1 MVECGRH
8 LNIKLLTLSEIESVS
23 GQAGHFSV
31 SVKKRPRYIEMDK
44 CIACGVCAE
53 KCPKKVDDEFNM
65 GISKRRAAYIKYGQ
79 AVPLKYAIDP
89 EHCIYLTRGKCRAC
103 EKFCPTGAI
112 NFDDKEEIV
121 DIEVGSVILAPGFKP
136 FDPSVYDVYG
146 YGKIEDVVTSLD
158 YERLLSASGP
168 HMGHLIR
175 PSDHQEPKKIAWLQC
190 VGSRNQNRCDNTYCS
205 SVCCMYAVKQALV
218 TAEHLSGDD
227 ISQTIFFMD
236 LRSHGKDFEAYYENA
251 REKGIRFVR
260 ARPHT
265 IDPRSD
271 GTGVSVQ
278 FTLENG
284 ESVREDFDMAILSIG
299 LEASED
305 AMALANIFGIELDM
319 HRFAKT
325 SSFEPVCSSRPGVL
339 VTGAF
344 QAPKAIPRSV
354 AQASAAASAAAGLL
368 ADVRGSMTRNKV
380 WPEPVDITGM
390 APAIGVFVCSCGINI
405 SNVVDVEAVAG
416 YAKTLPNVVYVENNL
431 FTCSAD
437 TQEMIAEK
445 IKEHKLNR
453 IVIAACTPR
462 THEPL
467 FQETLKDARLNGFM
481 VEMANIRNQNSWVH
495 QREPEKATKKAMDQ
509 VKMAVAKIT
518 HSRPLKQDSLTVT
531 PRALVVGGGVAGM
544 TSAVALADQGFE
556 TLLLEKSDRLGGNAH
571 AIGSSFKGEAV
582 QPMLDSLIQT
592 TCGHDNI
599 TVLTEA
605 TLSTVTGSVGNFQS
619 RIDVKGQGM
628 DIAYGAAVV
637 ATGGLEATPTEYLY
651 GDDERVMTHLEFDRK
666 VMGIGISKESQ
677 ADLKE
682 TPASMKIAQSGDTER
697 DVVMTTGSNE
707 AMPESV
713 VFIQCVGSREPQRP
727 YCSRICCVHSVKTA
741 IAIKER
747 SPKSQVYILNRDI
760 RTYGVW
766 ENLYQKA
773 RELGVIF
780 VRYDVEAKPVVTA
793 NEEAITVAITDP
805 ILQMPLEISADY
817 LVLASGV
824 VPSDNGKLIA
834 LFKCS
839 ANASGF
845 LNEAHPKLRPVDMS
859 VDGLFLAGMCNY
871 PKPLD
876 ESIEQAKAAASRACV
891 VLARE
896 TMELDAIK
904 SFVTDKCDG
913 CALCVD
919 VCPYNA
925 ISLKTLDEASAVKTG
940 LTEHDDSGVDKDAE
954 SPLNGSEK
962 RIVTDPALCKGCGIC
977 FATCPK
983 EGIMVH
989 GFTMDE
995 LKAQVTA
1002 ALETI

>member
-1 MVECGRH
+1 
-8 LNIKLLTLSEIESVS
+8 
-23 GQAGHFSV
+23 
-31 SVKKRPRYIEMDK
+31 MDK

-112 NFDDKEEIV
+112 NFDDKEEHVKI
-121 DIEVGSVILAPGFKP
+121 DVGSVILAPGFKP
-136 FDPSVYDVYG
+136 FDSKVYDVYG
-146 YGKIEDVVTSLD
+146 YGQIEDVVTSLD

-168 HMGHLIR
+168 NMGHLIR

-190 VGSRNQNRCDNTYCS
+190 VGSRNHNKCDNTYCS

-251 REKGIRFVR
+251 KDKGVHFVR

-265 IDPRSD
+265 IDP
-271 GTGVSVQ
+271 GPNGVGVSVQ

-284 ESVREDFDMAILSIG
+284 ENVREDFDMAVLSIG

-305 AMALANIFGIELDM
+305 SMALADTFGIELDL

-325 SSFEPVCSSRPGVL
+325 SSFEPVASSRPGVL

-354 AQASAAASAAAGLL
+354 TQASAAASAAATLL
-368 ADVRGSMTRNKV
+368 SDARGTMTRNKV
-380 WPEPVDITGM
+380 WPDPIDISGM
-390 APAIGVFVCSCGINI
+390 EPAIGVFVCSCGINI
-405 SNVVDVEAVAG
+405 SNVVDVDAVAQ

-445 IKEHKLNR
+445 IQEHGLNR

-481 VEMANIRNQNSWVH
+481 VEMANIRNQNAWVH
-495 QREPEKATKKAMDQ
+495 QREPEMATKKAKDQ

-518 HSRPLKQDSLTVT
+518 HSHPLNQDTLNVT
-531 PRALVVGGGVAGM
+531 PKALVVGGGVAGM
-544 TSAVALADQGFE
+544 TSALAIADQGFE
-556 TLLLEKSDRLGGNAH
+556 TLLIEASEHLGGNAR
-571 AIGSSFKGEAV
+571 AIASSFTGEAV
-582 QPMLDSLIQT
+582 QPMLDELVRKST
-592 TCGHDNI
+592 EHPHI
-599 TVLTEA
+599 TVHTGA
-605 TLSTVTGSVGNFQS
+605 TVSTVAGSVGKFQS
-619 RIDVKGQGM
+619 RIQVNGQGM
-628 DIAYGAAVV
+628 DITYGAAVI
-637 ATGGLEATPTEYLY
+637 ATGGKEATPTEYLH
-651 GDDERVMTHLEFDRK
+651 GADARVMTHLEFDDQI
-666 VMGIGISKESQ
+666 MGNLFSQ
-677 ADLKE
+677 KGE
-682 TPASMKIAQSGDTER
+682 TPDSEVAC
-697 DVVMTTGSNE
+697 
-707 AMPESV
+707 PESV
-713 VFIQCVGSREPQRP
+713 VFIQCVGSREPDRP
-727 YCSRICCVHSVKTA
+727 YCSRLCCVHSVKTA
-741 IAIKER
+741 IEIKER
-747 SPKSQVYILNRDI
+747 SPETQVYILNRDI

-766 ENLYQKA
+766 EDLYQKA

-780 VRYDVEAKPVVTA
+780 IRYDVEKKPKVSATEDHLSVK
-793 NEEAITVAITDP
+793 ITDP
-805 ILQMPLEISADY
+805 ILQMPLEIAADY

-824 VPSDNGKLIA
+824 IPNDNSALIEI
-834 LFKCS
+834 FKCG
-839 ANASGF
+839 ANEAGF
-845 LNEAHPKLRPVDMS
+845 LSEAHPKLRPVDMT
-859 VDGLFLAGMCNY
+859 VEGLFLAGMCNY

-891 VLARE
+891 VLSKE
-896 TMELDAIK
+896 TMKLDAIK
-904 SFVTDKCDG
+904 SFVTNKCDG

-925 ISLKTLDEASAVKTG
+925 ISLQEIQVSTRCNDHSRDKVDENPAAGDMASET
-940 LTEHDDSGVDKDAE
+940 VDAN
-954 SPLNGSEK
+954 PLNGTPQK
-962 RIVTDPALCKGCGIC
+962 RVVTDPALCKGCGIC

-995 LKAQVTA
+995 LKAQVKA
-1002 ALETI
+1002 AIETI